1 MSGERV
7 VTGTTGPALG
17 FPLAASVRDATA
29 RPRADHRGV
38 RNLKTCELQHP
49 EADRLVAGLLAR
61 LGPRDVRDYPYLGDL
76 IARLAGLDG
85 VAEDRVALTAGSS
98 AAIGLVVDAIAVCAD
113 RLVLQEP
120 EFDAWPHHAAL
131 RGVPVVRCR
140 GLTGHPPAVTT
151 EPLAEAM
158 RTGPPAVVALTN
170 PGNPGGQA
178 VPLAEVAALADLA
191 GAGGHLLVVDEC
203 YGAFGGVNHV
213 PLLHE
218 HPNLLVLRSLSKS
231 WALAGAR
238 LAVVFGHPEL
248 LDHLRRFR
256 ADSTVSGTA
265 AALALGL
272 TARTAQ
278 LRRIWADVARIRD
291 EFAARVVADHPG
303 WTALPSAA
311 NFVTVLAGPRGR
323 GDAVA
328 RFLAGRRVRV
338 RGLDDVPGLAGGF
351 RVSVAEEETMRE
363 VADLLREV
371 RC

>member
-1 MSGERV
+1 MSGEV
-7 VTGTTGPALG
+7 AVTRSPGPALG
-17 FPLAASVRDATA
+17 FRLAATVRDVTA

-49 EADRLVAGLLAR
+49 ESDRLVAGLLAR

-76 IARLAGLDG
+76 LVRLAELDG
-85 VAEDRVALTAGSS
+85 VTEDRVALTAGSS
-98 AAIGLVVDAIAVCAD
+98 AAIGLVVDAIAVPAG

-120 EFDAWPHHAAL
+120 EFDAWPHHANL

-140 GLTGHPPAVTT
+140 GFTGHPPSVTT
-151 EPLAEAM
+151 EPLAEVL

-191 GAGGHLLVVDEC
+191 AAGGHLLVVDEC

-213 PLLHE
+213 PLLDA
-218 HPNLLVLRSLSKS
+218 HPNLLVLRSLSKI

-238 LAVVFGHPEL
+238 LAAVFGHPDL
-248 LDHLRRFR
+248 IDHLRRFR

-272 TARTAQ
+272 TARVTE
-278 LRRIWADVARIRD
+278 LRRVWADVARIRD

-303 WTALPSAA
+303 WIALPSAA
-311 NFVTVLAGPRGR
+311 NFVTVLAGPPGS
-323 GDAVA
+323 GAAVA

-351 RVSVAEEETMRE
+351 RVSIAQEETMRE
-363 VADLLREV
+363 VADLLRVV